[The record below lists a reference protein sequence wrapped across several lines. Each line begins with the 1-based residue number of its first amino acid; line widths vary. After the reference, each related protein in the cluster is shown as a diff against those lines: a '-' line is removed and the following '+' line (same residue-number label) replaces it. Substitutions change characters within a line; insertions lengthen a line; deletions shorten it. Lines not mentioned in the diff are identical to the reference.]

1 MLDLLKERRRIEAG
15 NLLLT
20 WEPDQASPLDTAD
33 IEARQDI
40 GNVVV
45 QCRTA
50 EGLED
55 AVYDLS
61 FAFALRRR
69 ISPC

>member
-1 MLDLLKERRRIEAG
+1 
-15 NLLLT
+15 LLT
-20 WEPDQASPLDTAD
+20 WEPDQASTLDTAD